1 MQITKEMLKRII
13 KEELENA
20 LQEEGGPTQAYFNS
34 SMKDSIELSY
44 GGKKVDFVYKNAAPK
59 YNPGAIQQAIKTL
72 ANKGKLGDIKGL
84 AEAIFDVLN
93 SKMESDKPTLEQIKL
108 MSVYYG

>member
-20 LQEEGGPTQAYFNS
+20 IQEESNPTQAYFNS
-34 SMKDSIELSY
+34 SMKDYIELSY
-44 GGKKVDFVYKNAAPK
+44 GGKRVKFFYKNTAPEYDSSK
-59 YNPGAIQQAIKTL
+59 IQQAIQTL

-93 SKMESDKPTLEQIKL
+93 RKMASDKPTLEQIKS
-108 MSVYYG
+108 MPVYFG